1 MAYIKTEEVAAIRAA
16 LKTEFPSWKFS
27 VVRDDNYSG
36 VRIAIV
42 ESPVD
47 FAASYVGKAEE
58 WYRDRLMDGYASINE
73 KFIDG
78 NWSGE
83 ALVALKKI
91 NDIAHSQGWYD
102 RSDPMTDYFDVAYYV
117 RLSIGKYDKP
127 YKIVKP
133 KEKVVRPKFSGSAL
147 ECEAIFAS
155 GNIELFTH
163 TKSGEELQLLKVQD
177 LSRDEF
183 NEFRD
188 WMKSEG
194 KGYYSRFAHGFILT
208 TDKNQ
213 GVA

>member
-1 MAYIKTEEVAAIRAA
+1 MAYIKKEEVAAIRAA
-16 LKTEFPSWKFS
+16 LKAAFPSWKFS

-47 FAASYVGKAEE
+47 FAACYAGKAEQ
-58 WYRDRLMDGYASINE
+58 WYVDELKKGYASINE
-73 KFIDG
+73 KFIDDS
-78 NWSGE
+78 WSGD

-91 NDIAHSQGWYD
+91 NDIAHSQGWYN

-117 RLSIGKYDKP
+117 WLSIGKYDKP
-127 YKIVKP
+127 YKIVEP
-133 KEKVVRPKFSGSAL
+133 KTTTARPKFRGSAL
-147 ECEAIFAS
+147 ECEAIFAG
-155 GNIELFTH
+155 GNVEPFIH
-163 TKSGEELQLLKVQD
+163 TQTGEELQLLKVRD

-183 NEFRD
+183 AEFRD

-213 GVA
+213 GAA